1 MQITIP
7 APTTYT
13 EVEDG
18 VYKGSDGN
26 LYHDERILRHRI
38 FYQRSDDTTSDNW
51 SLHSSFTNE
60 KPCQAEVARLNK
72 TNGHLFIYYYKDNGK
87 PTTIKRL
94 LY

>member
-13 EVEDG
+13 KVDDG

-26 LYHDERILRHRI
+26 LYHNETVLRYRVMRK
-38 FYQRSDDTTSDNW
+38 YLKPPYNSSGW
-51 SLHSSFTNE
+51 SLFSSHSKQESAVDTMFDNLKE
-60 KPCQAEVARLNK
+60 D
-72 TNGHLFIYYYKDNGK
+72 FYDYKIVDNGEA
-87 PTTIKRL
+87 TTIKRL